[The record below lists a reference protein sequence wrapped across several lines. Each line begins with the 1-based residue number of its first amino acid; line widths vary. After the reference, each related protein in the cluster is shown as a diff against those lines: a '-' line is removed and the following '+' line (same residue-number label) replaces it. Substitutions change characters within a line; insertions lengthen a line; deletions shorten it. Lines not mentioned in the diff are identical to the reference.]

1 MEVTIRGESF
11 GEEVEEC
18 LYEEYS
24 SARCDA
30 LQMVL
35 DDTGGRLKPLG
46 LKKGEMIQAEE
57 LNQKTGAMYISEI
70 GYKKDNVIIRAL
82 STDLT
87 CFKEKNTYRE
97 SISFLEM
104 VKEIEKETG
113 YKLNLVNELDCMY
126 IDITRN
132 QLNPIRY
139 LTKRLRLEGYQLRVY
154 DNTLIIYDEKL
165 QERKETVED
174 YKEED
179 FLTDPEYDTSDAHL
193 IESVRNTYKYENY
206 LIKTDVKS
214 GLNGKNIDT
223 SIAVTSI
230 AESERFSYGLM
241 REANK
246 YEYLASGWVDGLE
259 RRTGESINLD
269 INLQGFLGK
278 NYIYA
283 IKHDF
288 INDRQKI
295 MMRKPIAGDY

>member
-1 MEVTIRGESF
+1 MELTIRGESF
-11 GEEVEEC
+11 EEEVEEC

-30 LQMVL
+30 LQVVL
-35 DDTGGRLKPLG
+35 DDTGGHLRPLG

-57 LNQKTGAMYISEI
+57 LTQRTGAMYISKI
-70 GYKKDNVIIRAL
+70 GYMKDKIMIRAL

-97 SISFLEM
+97 SISFYEM
-104 VKEIEKETG
+104 VKEMEKETG
-113 YKLNLVNELDCMY
+113 YKLNLVNRLDCMY

-132 QLNPIRY
+132 QLNPIKY
-139 LTKRLRLEGYQLRVY
+139 LTRRLRLEGYQLRVY
-154 DNTLIIYDEKL
+154 DNTLIVYDEKL
-165 QERKETVED
+165 QERKEAVED
-174 YKEED
+174 YEEED
-179 FLTDPEYDTSDAHL
+179 FLTDPEYSTADAHL

-206 LIKTDVKS
+206 MIRTNVKS
-214 GLNGKNIDT
+214 GLSGKNIDT

-246 YEYLASGWVDGLE
+246 YEFLTSGWVDGLE
-259 RRTGESINLD
+259 RKTGESINLD
-269 INLQGFLGK
+269 TDKQDFSGK

-288 INDRQKI
+288 VRDRQEI
-295 MMRKPIAGDY
+295 MLRKSIAGDY